1 MAAGLGLS
9 MRLTEADRI
18 IKATVILNREKP
30 FFAYILMSFDTQ
42 QTSPDTQV
50 PTMGVSKY
58 GKLYW
63 NEDFTKNLSSSELQ
77 YVLCHEALHI
87 AKGDMFRRGSR
98 DPQIWNIASDCII
111 NDMINCEKELTPPKK
126 IITIKEDGTKTEQPN
141 GLIPDSKGDIK
152 IGEHTYNTRN
162 KTTEEL
168 YDEMSANAE
177 KIKVFLKLPNGEGEG
192 EGEGKGGSGTPGHG
206 GFDIHIE
213 GGKDVKGEDTGD
225 ESDGSAS
232 ISAAESKWKKVAVEA
247 ATIARQRGCLPGSIE
262 SLVDGILN
270 PVVDWRSRLRSFIT
284 NEIPVDFDTRLP
296 GRSFYSTGVWC
307 PRIYRENME
316 LYISVD
322 CSGSTMGDRERFLT
336 EIQDICTSHNQLKAR
351 VIFWSFG
358 EINPNN
364 DIEVDSQTLE
374 NVAKLN
380 LRDVNGG
387 TEFSAYKRHL
397 DRMGYNSRI
406 HIVLTDGYIEH
417 NPDVPEGTILFV
429 LCGSSTDEIVKDY
442 GECIHIQNESRDW
455 A

>member
-1 MAAGLGLS
+1 

-18 IKATVILNREKP
+18 VKATVILNREKP
-30 FFAYILMSFDTQ
+30 FFAYILMNFDTM
-42 QTSPDTQV
+42 QTGPDTKI
-50 PTMGVSKY
+50 PTMGVTKY

-63 NEDFTKNLSSSELQ
+63 NEDFTKTLSSAELQ

-98 DPQIWNIASDCII
+98 DPLMWNVASDCII

-126 IITIKEDGTKTEQPN
+126 IVVTEVVNGVETQVTRDN
-141 GLIPDSKGDIK
+141 GLIPNSSGNIK
-152 IGEHTYNTRN
+152 IGDKTYNVRN

-168 YDEMSANAE
+168 YDEISDNAE
-177 KIKVFLKLPNGEGEG
+177 KIKVCFGITGAGTGNGEGG
-192 EGEGKGGSGTPGHG
+192 DGNPGHG

-213 GGKDVKGEDTGD
+213 GGKDDKGEDSGD
-225 ESDGSAS
+225 EENGSAS

-247 ATIARQRGCLPGSIE
+247 ATIARQRGRLPGSIE
-262 SLVDGILN
+262 NIVEGILN

-284 NEIPVDFDTRLP
+284 NEIPVDFETRLP
-296 GRSFYSTGVWC
+296 GRAFYSTGVWC
-307 PRIYRENME
+307 PKIYRENME
-316 LYISVD
+316 LFISVD
-322 CSGSTMGDRERFLT
+322 CSGSTSNDRERFLT

-351 VIFWSFG
+351 VIFWSYG

-387 TEFSAYKRHL
+387 TEFSAYARHL
-397 DRMGYNSRI
+397 YRMGYTSKL
-406 HIVLTDGYIEH
+406 HIVLTDGYIESKPEV
-417 NPDVPEGTILFV
+417 PDGTILFV
-429 LCGSSTDEIVKDY
+429 LCGHSTDEIVKNY
-442 GECIHIQNESRDW
+442 GECINIQHESGDW